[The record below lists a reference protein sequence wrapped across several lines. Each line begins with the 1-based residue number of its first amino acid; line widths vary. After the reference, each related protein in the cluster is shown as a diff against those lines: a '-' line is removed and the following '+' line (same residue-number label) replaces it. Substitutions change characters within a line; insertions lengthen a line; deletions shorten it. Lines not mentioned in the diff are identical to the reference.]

1 MQWPQL
7 YPLLTARYSPIAPCP
22 GLLTNRRAA
31 KADRYRIMIR
41 KRYVINICV
50 SFFKQNIDVHMCGFL
65 YVSARVQLARNN
77 NNTSN
82 RYVEHFM
89 NDSPSMEQTRDNVL
103 GPPSSADGTLDPRQ
117 QRVIKKL
124 FRRLITFLFIL
135 FVFSYLDRINIG
147 FAGLTMGKDLGL
159 TSTMFGLATTL
170 FYVMYVICGIPS
182 NVMLSVV
189 GARRWIAILM
199 VVWGIASTATMF
211 ATGPNSLYV
220 LRMLVGIAEAGFL
233 PGLLL
238 YLTFWFPAHYRA
250 RANALFMIAM
260 PVTMAL
266 GSLASGYILNLD
278 GVMNL
283 KGWQWLFLLEGF
295 PSVILGF
302 VVWFWLDDSPDKA
315 RWLTQ
320 DDKACLKEMLEADR
334 LNAIST
340 REREQAAAL
349 APQQRSVMRELFTP
363 TIMLYTLAY
372 FCLTNTLSALSVWTP
387 LILRSISEESSN
399 VTIGILSAIPQVC
412 TIVAMVWWSK
422 RSDKRNERK
431 VHTLLP
437 YLFAAAGWILT
448 ATSTNPMLQFT
459 GIVMASSGAFAAMV
473 IFWTTPDRSI
483 SLRARALGIAVINAT
498 GMTGA
503 ALGPLLM
510 GLMKD
515 ITGNFNAGIFMV
527 AGFLV
532 LGAAVI
538 ALIPMKHA
546 TKQAESLKGLP
557 TNG

>member
-7 YPLLTARYSPIAPCP
+7 YPLLSARYSLFTP
-22 GLLTNRRAA
+22 GNAFSYYLRAT
-31 KADRYRIMIR
+31 KADRYRNMIR
-41 KRYVINICV
+41 KRYVINNCV
-50 SFFKQNIDVHMCGFL
+50 SFFKHNIDVYVCDFL
-65 YVSARVQLARNN
+65 YVSARVQVTRNN
-77 NNTSN
+77 NTNN
-82 RYVEHFM
+82 RNVELFM
-89 NDSPSMEQTRDNVL
+89 NESPSLEQTRADVL
-103 GPPSSADGTLDPRQ
+103 APPSPADAALDPRQ

-182 NVMLSVV
+182 NVMLSIV

-211 ATGPNSLYV
+211 ATGPGSLYV

-334 LNAIST
+334 LNAEST
-340 REREQAAAL
+340 QQRERAAL
-349 APQQRSVMRELFTP
+349 APKQGSLMRELFTP

-448 ATSTNPMLQFT
+448 ATSSDPMLQFT

-510 GLMKD
+510 GWMKD
-515 ITGNFNAGIFMV
+515 VTGNFNAGIFMV

-532 LGAAVI
+532 LGAVVI
-538 ALIPMKHA
+538 SLIPMKNTA
-546 TKQAESLKGLP
+546 QQ
-557 TNG
+557 

>member
-7 YPLLTARYSPIAPCP
+7 YPLLSARYSLFTP
-22 GLLTNRRAA
+22 GNAFSYYLRAT
-31 KADRYRIMIR
+31 KADRYRNMIR
-41 KRYVINICV
+41 KRYVINNCV
-50 SFFKQNIDVHMCGFL
+50 SFFKHNIDVYVCDFL
-65 YVSARVQLARNN
+65 YVSARVQVARNN
-77 NNTSN
+77 NTYN
-82 RYVEHFM
+82 RNVELFM
-89 NDSPSMEQTRDNVL
+89 NESPSLEQTRADVL
-103 GPPSSADGTLDPRQ
+103 APPSPADAALDPRQ

-182 NVMLSVV
+182 NVMLSIV

-211 ATGPNSLYV
+211 ATGPGSLYV

-334 LNAIST
+334 LNAEST
-340 REREQAAAL
+340 QQRERAAL
-349 APQQRSVMRELFTP
+349 APKQGSLMRELFTP

-422 RSDKRNERK
+422 RSDRRNERK

-448 ATSTNPMLQFT
+448 ATSSDPMLQFT

-510 GLMKD
+510 GWMKD
-515 ITGNFNAGIFMV
+515 VTGNFNAGIFMV

-532 LGAAVI
+532 LGAVVI
-538 ALIPMKHA
+538 SLIPMKNTA
-546 TKQAESLKGLP
+546 QQ
-557 TNG
+557 

>member
-7 YPLLTARYSPIAPCP
+7 YPLLSARYSHFTSSN
-22 GLLTNRRAA
+22 GFSYYLRAT
-31 KADRYRIMIR
+31 KADRYRNMIR
-41 KRYVINICV
+41 KRYVINNCV
-50 SFFKQNIDVHMCGFL
+50 SFFKHNIDVYVCDFL
-65 YVSARVQLARNN
+65 YVSARVQVARY
-77 NNTSN
+77 NNTNN
-82 RYVEHFM
+82 RHVELFM
-89 NDSPSMEQTRDNVL
+89 NESPSLEPTRTDVL
-103 GPPSSADGTLDPRQ
+103 APPSPADATLDPRQ

-211 ATGPNSLYV
+211 ATGPGSLYV

-334 LNAIST
+334 LNAEST
-340 REREQAAAL
+340 QQRERAAL
-349 APQQRSVMRELFTP
+349 APKQGSLLRELFTP

-448 ATSTNPMLQFT
+448 ATSSDPMLQFT

-483 SLRARALGIAVINAT
+483 SLRARAVGIAVINAT

-532 LGAAVI
+532 LGAVVI
-538 ALIPMKHA
+538 ALIPMKKA
-546 TKQAESLKGLP
+546 AQQ
-557 TNG
+557 

>member
-7 YPLLTARYSPIAPCP
+7 YPLLSARYSLFTP
-22 GLLTNRRAA
+22 GNAFSYYLRAT
-31 KADRYRIMIR
+31 KADRHRNMIR
-41 KRYVINICV
+41 KRYVINNCV
-50 SFFKQNIDVHMCGFL
+50 SFFKHNIDVYVCDFL
-65 YVSARVQLARNN
+65 YVSARVQVARNN
-77 NNTSN
+77 NTNN
-82 RYVEHFM
+82 RNVELFM
-89 NDSPSMEQTRDNVL
+89 NESPSLEQTRADVL
-103 GPPSSADGTLDPRQ
+103 APPSPADAALDPRQ

-182 NVMLSVV
+182 NVMLSIV

-211 ATGPNSLYV
+211 ATGPGSLYV

-334 LNAIST
+334 LNAEST
-340 REREQAAAL
+340 QQRERAAL
-349 APQQRSVMRELFTP
+349 APKQGSLMRELFTP

-448 ATSTNPMLQFT
+448 ATSSDPMLQFT

-510 GLMKD
+510 GWMKD
-515 ITGNFNAGIFMV
+515 VTGNFNAGIFMV

-532 LGAAVI
+532 LGAVVI
-538 ALIPMKHA
+538 SLIPMKNTA
-546 TKQAESLKGLP
+546 QQ
-557 TNG
+557 

>member
-1 MQWPQL
+1 
-7 YPLLTARYSPIAPCP
+7 
-22 GLLTNRRAA
+22 
-31 KADRYRIMIR
+31 
-41 KRYVINICV
+41 
-50 SFFKQNIDVHMCGFL
+50 
-65 YVSARVQLARNN
+65 
-77 NNTSN
+77 
-82 RYVEHFM
+82 M
-89 NDSPSMEQTRDNVL
+89 NDSPSMEQTRSDVL
-103 GPPSSADGTLDPRQ
+103 APPSSADAALDPRQ
-117 QRVIKKL
+117 QIVIKKL

-182 NVMLSVV
+182 NVMLSIV

-211 ATGPNSLYV
+211 ATGPGSLYV
-220 LRMLVGIAEAGFL
+220 LRMMVGIAEAGFL

-302 VVWFWLDDSPDKA
+302 VVWFWLDDSPSKA
-315 RWLTQ
+315 RWLTD
-320 DDKACLKEMLEADR
+320 DDKACLNEMLEADR

-340 REREQAAAL
+340 QQREHAAL
-349 APQQRSVMRELFTP
+349 VPTQRSMFRELFTP

-387 LILRSISEESSN
+387 LILRSFNQESSN
-399 VTIGILSAIPQVC
+399 VTIGLLSAIPQVC

-422 RSDKRNERK
+422 RSDKYNERK
-431 VHTLLP
+431 IHTLLP

-448 ATSTNPMLQFT
+448 ASSSDPMLQFT
-459 GIVMASSGAFAAMV
+459 GIIMASAGAFAAMV
-473 IFWTTPDRSI
+473 IFWTTPDRAI

-510 GLMKD
+510 GWMKD
-515 ITGNFNAGIFMV
+515 VTGNFNAGIFMV

-532 LGAAVI
+532 LGAFVI
-538 ALIPMKHA
+538 SLIPMKKA
-546 TKQAESLKGLP
+546 A
-557 TNG
+557 

>member
-7 YPLLTARYSPIAPCP
+7 YPLLSARYSLFTP
-22 GLLTNRRAA
+22 GNAFSYYLRAT
-31 KADRYRIMIR
+31 KADRYRNMIR
-41 KRYVINICV
+41 KRYVINNCV
-50 SFFKQNIDVHMCGFL
+50 SFFKHNIDVYVCDFL
-65 YVSARVQLARNN
+65 YVSARVQVARNN
-77 NNTSN
+77 NTNN
-82 RYVEHFM
+82 RNVELFM
-89 NDSPSMEQTRDNVL
+89 NESPSLEQTRADVL
-103 GPPSSADGTLDPRQ
+103 APPSPADAALDPRQ

-211 ATGPNSLYV
+211 ATGPGSLYV

-334 LNAIST
+334 LNAESIQQ
-340 REREQAAAL
+340 RERAAL
-349 APQQRSVMRELFTP
+349 APKQGSLMRELFTP

-448 ATSTNPMLQFT
+448 ATSSDPMLQFT

-510 GLMKD
+510 GWMKD
-515 ITGNFNAGIFMV
+515 VTGNFNAGIFMV

-532 LGAAVI
+532 LGAVVI
-538 ALIPMKHA
+538 SLIPMKNTA
-546 TKQAESLKGLP
+546 QQ
-557 TNG
+557 